1 MKLFITII
9 TFLSA
14 MSVSASPLFDALFLH
29 KRQIGGVRLYLSPA
43 ILVSTLTSSFKVLIC
58 TGANQ
63 TGDCTHKVY
72 ELEKCH
78 QLPKPYYHN
87 VSTFAPDGESFQCYP
102 RTTGCD
108 DICKSPTGCTFGPVD
123 FNYEHKDN
131 LTAIQWN
138 TLFSSFD
145 CFLKKKKSSS
155 LLA

>member
-1 MKLFITII
+1 MKLFITIT

-14 MSVSASPLFDALFLH
+14 MTVSASPLFDALFLH
-29 KRQIGGVRLYLSPA
+29 KRQIGGV
-43 ILVSTLTSSFKVLIC
+43 LIC

-63 TGDCTHKVY
+63 TGDCTHEVY

-78 QLPKPYYHN
+78 QLPKPYYRN